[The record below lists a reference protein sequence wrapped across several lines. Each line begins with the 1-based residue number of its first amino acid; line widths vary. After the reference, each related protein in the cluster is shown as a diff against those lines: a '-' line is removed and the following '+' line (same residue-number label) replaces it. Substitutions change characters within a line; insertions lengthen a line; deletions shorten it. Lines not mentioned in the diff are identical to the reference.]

1 MYTQPALRP
10 RIAGTSVQEPGVP
23 QYFSTDTL
31 AWGAPHDSRG
41 VLTPPVDPTAKP
53 TTFSVFK
60 SVFAGLFGGANPSAD
75 IVRDQSAVAQ
85 GQATR
90 RAQPFYQYHMGDI
103 FTPGTQN
110 FVFEPTTEL
119 TPLTTIWGNAFLSKP
134 NAWPVYQPPQ
144 KWADYNKY
152 INGIGGL
159 IAGQYALQPLASVQN
174 GGE

>member
-23 QYFSTDTL
+23 QFFSTDTL

-41 VLTPPVDPTAKP
+41 VLIPPVDPTAKP
-53 TTFSVFK
+53 TTFNVFK
-60 SVFAGLFGGANPSAD
+60 SVFAGLFGGANPNLD
-75 IVRDQSAVAQ
+75 IARDQQSVAQ
-85 GQATR
+85 GQPFKKR
-90 RAQPFYQYHMGDI
+90 QPFYQYHMGDL

-134 NAWPVYQPPQ
+134 NAWPVTQPSQ
-144 KWADYNKY
+144 QWAPYNKY
-152 INGIGGL
+152 VNGIGGL
-159 IAGQYALQPLASVQN
+159 IAGQYALQPLASIQT
-174 GGE
+174 GG